1 MSFMLS
7 LLLVTGAVHGQ
18 LPFHPKFLAGRPEES
33 PFLETQ
39 RDALNLHEGDDASVS
54 LAAPIAI
61 NCTARGTEF
70 KATLA
75 QKGACFRPHPCFT
88 CQHVTRKSSE
98 TLNIGTAKM
107 RRGIFRASV
116 LGRFAAFACRFAV
129 SAGAVVLQCDS
140 GCEDADEASGQWE
153 VYGGPTGPF
162 RMDSRVCKAALI
174 AGIIDRDGGEVRAAR
189 TCTHNTNRGNKR
201 TH

>member
-1 MSFMLS
+1 M
-7 LLLVTGAVHGQ
+7 
-18 LPFHPKFLAGRPEES
+18 
-33 PFLETQ
+33 
-39 RDALNLHEGDDASVS
+39 
-54 LAAPIAI
+54 
-61 NCTARGTEF
+61 
-70 KATLA
+70 
-75 QKGACFRPHPCFT
+75 
-88 CQHVTRKSSE
+88 
-98 TLNIGTAKM
+98 
-107 RRGIFRASV
+107 

-140 GCEDADEASGQWE
+140 ACEDADEASGQWE

-189 TCTHNTNRGNKR
+189 TCTNNTKSGNKH